1 MSLAGGESAPRIMI
15 FHFMSRVVVFA
26 ALLLG
31 CLLSASVSTLNAQ
44 VPAPAT
50 VSASAATSKHR
61 LIFPNAPVADLIAK
75 YEELTGKHVIADN
88 SVQGPVN
95 LVINQELPSDEA
107 LRILEITLLFNGF
120 HLVQSETDPKIVK
133 ATGTSQ
139 PPRRAGLKILVDP
152 QELPPGEEVVM
163 YLMKVKFADVQ
174 ELASILQNAMPP
186 SRQEYAPTVV
196 ALPKAQSLLLTENTA
211 ILRGLI
217 RLVKEA
223 DVKPAEVVSEFV
235 GLERADAKE
244 VVEKLKEL
252 FENKQGGTPTTAP
265 RPAAPAVAN
274 AAGAAPG
281 TAVAAAGPASIE
293 ISGLSEDSIIV
304 GKVRLTADIRTNR
317 IHVISRPANM
327 EFLRGLIRDYDEDAK
342 FGAPWSREL
351 KYVSAGDILPALVQA
366 ISDPG
371 SKDQGGAQ
379 GTRPGTTPTPTNSFS
394 SLNNGGGS
402 TLGGNRNGA
411 GRSSGTLSQQLR
423 TEERDIVPE
432 TRLVGNARIVAD
444 KRRNAIIVIG
454 SGEVKDKVAKI
465 LDELDVRAPMVML
478 KTIIGE
484 LTLSDDESSGTNYL
498 LGSGLKTKANS
509 NGTLVT
515 DSNGQLKMNLVDLLA
530 DPKFTKALNAGNGG
544 ISGFVTAGNAMTAI
558 LSALESTRKFRVRSS
573 PSVFTSNNKKATISS
588 GEEVAVP
595 TNIQSGIGATA
606 GNSLVTNSS
615 ISYKEIA
622 LTLEV
627 MPLINSDKEVFLDIV
642 QVVAERSGD
651 TLIDNNRIPTIASRT
666 LQTSVMVPNE
676 GTLVLGGLI
685 KESNDK
691 NVSGVPILQHI
702 PLIGRAFQSSSIVKK
717 RTELVIII
725 KPVVTYGN
733 AEALG
738 VRDDV
743 VKGLDLTGPPEKPL
757 FPGNLSETPMP
768 PELAPVSR
776 NGVNRDASS
785 APAKPFLSPKER
797 SGGNTR

>member
-1 MSLAGGESAPRIMI
+1 MI
-15 FHFMSRVVVFA
+15 FRGSLRFK
-26 ALLLG
+26 LLLVLACG
-31 CLLSASVSTLNAQ
+31 LSWLRVGVEVMAQ
-44 VPAPAT
+44 APVPAT
-50 VSASAATSKHR
+50 VAPSAATAKHR

-152 QELPPGEEVVM
+152 EQLPSGEEVVM

-235 GLERADAKE
+235 GLQRADAKE
-244 VVEKLKEL
+244 VVDKLKEL
-252 FENKQGGTPTTAP
+252 FENKQGAAPTAAP
-265 RPAAPAVAN
+265 RPVAAPNPNVA
-274 AAGAAPG
+274 AAPG
-281 TAVAAAGPASIE
+281 TAVAATGPSSIE
-293 ISGLSEDSIIV
+293 INGLSEDSIIV
-304 GKVRLTADIRTNR
+304 GKVRLTADVRTNR
-317 IHVISRPANM
+317 IHVVSRPANM
-327 EFLRGLIRDYDEDAK
+327 EFLRGLIKDYDEDAK
-342 FGAPWSREL
+342 FGSPWSREL
-351 KYVSAGDILPALVQA
+351 KYVSAGDVLPALVQA

-379 GTRPGTTPTPTNSFS
+379 GARPGSTPTPTNTFS
-394 SLNNGGGS
+394 SLNNGNSAFGA
-402 TLGGNRNGA
+402 NRNGA
-411 GRSSGTLSQQLR
+411 GRTNGTLSQQLR
-423 TEERDIVPE
+423 TEERDIIPE
-432 TRLVGNARIVAD
+432 TRLVGNARILAD

-454 SGEVKDKVAKI
+454 SGEVRDKVSKI

-498 LGSGLKTKANS
+498 LGRGLLTKSGST
-509 NGTLVT
+509 GTVIS
-515 DSNGQLKMNLVDLLA
+515 DSNGQFKMNLTDLLA

-544 ISGFVTAGNAMTAI
+544 LSGFVTAGNAMTAI
-558 LSALESTRKFRVRSS
+558 VSALESTRKFRVRSS
-573 PSVFTSNNKKATISS
+573 PSVFASNNKKATISS

-606 GNSLVTNSS
+606 GSSLVTNSS

-738 VRDDV
+738 VREDV
-743 VKGLDLTGPPEKPL
+743 VKGLDLTGPPQGPL
-757 FPGNLSETPMP
+757 FPGNSSETPMP
-768 PELAPVSR
+768 PELAPSGRRGGAQEGDISR
-776 NGVNRDASS
+776 
-785 APAKPFLSPKER
+785 PKPFLAPKNR
-797 SGGNTR
+797 SSSEGR